1 MSHIFICYLF
11 GLELSTSSGDNQ
23 DGEGQ
28 GEENIATII
37 KEEVKRPSRYKVL
50 LHNDDYTTME
60 FVIFVLQK
68 YFGKNL
74 DQAQG
79 IMMKVHKEGTGVCGI
94 YTHEIA
100 ETKVSQV
107 MQTSKQEGHPLIC
120 SMEEL

>member
-1 MSHIFICYLF
+1 M
-11 GLELSTSSGDNQ
+11 NQ
-23 DGEGQ
+23 HEDEGEVDVV
-28 GEENIATII
+28 TII
-37 KEEVKRPSRYKVL
+37 KEKAKRPSRYKVL

-68 YFGKNL
+68 YFGKSL

-79 IMMKVHKEGTGVCGI
+79 IMMKVHKEGTGICGI

>member
-1 MSHIFICYLF
+1 MNHYYKTPSLF
-11 GLELSTSSGDNQ
+11 PNMNHQDDEGDG
-23 DGEGQ
+23 DV
-28 GEENIATII
+28 ATII
-37 KEEVKRPSRYKVL
+37 QEKIKRPSRYKVL

-68 YFGKNL
+68 FFGKNL

-79 IMMKVHKEGTGVCGI
+79 IMMKVHKEGTGICGI

-107 MQTSKQEGHPLIC
+107 MQTSKREGHPLMC